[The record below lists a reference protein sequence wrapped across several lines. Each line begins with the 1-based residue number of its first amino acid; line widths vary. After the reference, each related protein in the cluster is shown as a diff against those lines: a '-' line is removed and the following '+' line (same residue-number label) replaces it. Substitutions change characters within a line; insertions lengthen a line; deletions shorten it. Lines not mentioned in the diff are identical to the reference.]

1 MRLVALPLALA
12 LLAGCASTPAAAP
25 ASRSAAGAV
34 RASADLGGRRIAGPG
49 TTVTPEDVE
58 AAARSRAG
66 QWADDAELRFV
77 AWAVLRV
84 EQLSSVN
91 HSFYSPSKK
100 AVMVVASFPKEAWQ
114 RVVTYDEPTLV
125 KPMDRLKPLTTVE
138 ISAQRALQLSAPWY
152 VPGNTNPLRVLT
164 LTHPMNF
171 VTPIWSV
178 AAGGNMVHVNAT
190 NGRVIGIV
198 PPGVTFPSE
207 WSRAVR

>member
-1 MRLVALPLALA
+1 MRCAVLPLALA
-12 LLAGCASTPAAAP
+12 LLTGCAAAP
-25 ASRSAAGAV
+25 TLSPVSRGAQAFV
-34 RASADLGGRRIAGPG
+34 ATADLSGRRIGEPG
-49 TTVTPEDVE
+49 VTVTPEEVE
-58 AAARSRAG
+58 AAARTRATE
-66 QWADDAELRFV
+66 WAADAELRFV

-91 HSFYSPSKK
+91 HTFYSPEKK
-100 AVMVVASFPKEAWQ
+100 AVMVVASFPQEAWQ
-114 RVVTYDEPTLV
+114 KVVTYSDPMLV
-125 KPMDRLKPLTTVE
+125 KPMDRLKPIGPVE
-138 ISAQRALQLSAPWY
+138 ITAQRALQLSAPWY

-164 LTHPMNF
+164 LTHPINF

-198 PPGVTFPSE
+198 PPGVAFPSQ